1 MCAVRTARAEGA
13 ETMCTTVRRHD
24 VLPISL
30 CAVLPLL
37 LLAGC
42 GGTEPLA
49 AESAV
54 AHYDAVAGDL
64 VEALESQGLDV
75 GLAPA
80 TRLVAERDGR
90 CAYDAGTWIPARSV
104 EDALRSEDGWGPW
117 IAAAEPVLA
126 EHGFETVDAP
136 EHAEGMLRIRTTDRH
151 GAELTLD
158 MTGQLRI
165 WDAEVDA
172 APCDQAALGL

>member
-1 MCAVRTARAEGA
+1 MSAVRTARAEGA
-13 ETMCTTVRRHD
+13 ETMCTTVRRHG
-24 VLPISL
+24 VLPSSL

-37 LLAGC
+37 LLTGC

-54 AHYDAVAGDL
+54 AHYDAVAADL

-75 GLAPA
+75 DLAPA

-104 EDALRSEDGWGPW
+104 EDALRSEDGWG
-117 IAAAEPVLA
+117 
-126 EHGFETVDAP
+126 HGSPQRNRCSPSTGSRPSTPPSMPRACCGSARPTV
-136 EHAEGMLRIRTTDRH
+136 MVQSSRST
-151 GAELTLD
+151 
-158 MTGQLRI
+158 
-165 WDAEVDA
+165 
-172 APCDQAALGL
+172 